1 MAGRKSSAYG
11 SATYTG
17 TRIVR
22 NKLKQILAEYGPIA
36 LVVYLTLFFLVL
48 FSAWGAIHFGWRP
61 ESVAA
66 NVGSFTAAYLAT
78 KLTQG
83 FRVAATLALT
93 PVVARVYGRVSGRSA
108 S

>member
-1 MAGRKSSAYG
+1 VRK
-11 SATYTG
+11 
-17 TRIVR
+17 
-22 NKLKQILAEYGPIA
+22 KLQAILSEYGPIA

-48 FSAWGAIHFGWRP
+48 FTAWAAIHMGWRP

-83 FRVAATLALT
+83 FRIAATLALT
-93 PVVARVYGRVSGRSA
+93 PVVARTYGRVSARFTGGRA
-108 S
+108 G